1 MSYTQL
7 TPEWQEGI
15 IDNLERGCQAQTLV
29 QTMIEKGFDAMFAN
43 AVVFHFS
50 SNPVQRYTPQ
60 LEDETPPVK

>member
-7 TPEWQEGI
+7 TPEWQEWI